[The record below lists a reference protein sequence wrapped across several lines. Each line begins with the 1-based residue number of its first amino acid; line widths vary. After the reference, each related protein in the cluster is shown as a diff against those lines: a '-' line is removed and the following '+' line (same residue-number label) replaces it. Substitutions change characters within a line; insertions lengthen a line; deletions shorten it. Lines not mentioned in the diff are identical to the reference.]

1 MICCL
6 HFFLVCFKEPIF
18 KFVGFVQST
27 IYFERLS
34 TLFFSFAEGDKAL
47 YHFCDGNVCGNT
59 LKVPVF
65 RWESMYLLS
74 LVFYRL
80 IFHVASKFTV
90 INWNMCTSKHYQSVF
105 SASVNK
111 MYVFFLLFF
120 CIRVHFI
127 SFFLSLA
134 LYFCAIFASIANKM
148 FHWGAAN

>member
-6 HFFLVCFKEPIF
+6 RFFLVCFEKPIF

-47 YHFCDGNVCGNT
+47 YHFCDGNICGNT

-111 MYVFFLLFF
+111 MYVFFSLFLYS
-120 CIRVHFI
+120 RP
-127 SFFLSLA
+127 
-134 LYFCAIFASIANKM
+134 LYFLLLIACSLLLCDFRINCK
-148 FHWGAAN
+148 